1 MDSGCGRNHAGRH
14 RHHHH
19 GGSCACGCGSPGHF
33 RRRFRSREE
42 IVTDLERYLEDLRQE
57 VVAVEERIAEL
68 KGKQ

>member
-1 MDSGCGRNHAGRH
+1 MDSGCGRHHAG

-33 RRRFRSREE
+33 QRRFRSREE

-57 VVAVEERIAEL
+57 AVAVEERIAEL